1 MNTFVCEL
9 LTSTRSRKRFTSKTI
24 YIQTDLPGPNYFSGK
39 YWELV
44 KKEPNLWT
52 RIKIVKCELP
62 SEIFGQQLSDG
73 WRLFHGSDVA
83 RIRYIWR
90 WGYTL
95 NKSVEILY
103 QIKLI
108 IEILTFFLNRVIMQY
123 GGIYLDND
131 VFVIQSL
138 DKYRKFEIAM
148 NWDENQFL
156 GNQVS
161 IKDVWTNRSISNCKI
176 CL

>member
-1 MNTFVCEL
+1 
-9 LTSTRSRKRFTSKTI
+9 
-24 YIQTDLPGPNYFSGK
+24 
-39 YWELV
+39 
-44 KKEPNLWT
+44 
-52 RIKIVKCELP
+52 
-62 SEIFGQQLSDG
+62 
-73 WRLFHGSDVA
+73 
-83 RIRYIWR
+83 
-90 WGYTL
+90 L

-161 IKDVWTNRSISNCKI
+161 IKDV
-176 CL
+176 

>member
-1 MNTFVCEL
+1 M
-9 LTSTRSRKRFTSKTI
+9 
-24 YIQTDLPGPNYFSGK
+24 
-39 YWELV
+39 
-44 KKEPNLWT
+44 
-52 RIKIVKCELP
+52 
-62 SEIFGQQLSDG
+62 
-73 WRLFHGSDVA
+73 
-83 RIRYIWR
+83 
-90 WGYTL
+90 

-161 IKDVWTNRSISNCKI
+161 IKDV
-176 CL
+176 